1 MVKAP
6 LSPFEAALAGYE
18 LDGAS
23 VTLACELARL
33 EPEDTDQP
41 AAACLALAV
50 LLAQRSGHTRQP
62 LSEQAV
68 RQAIF
73 GAREHGLPAAVNA
86 AIAAAVA
93 YATRAQRTL
102 VSHEGASARRPF
114 VVAGGYLYA
123 QRNHWLE
130 ASLGARLLQQRQRA
144 DRDGTLDATSPAW
157 QAIIRGGEFA
167 LSDEQAAAV
176 ALALRRPLLAI
187 SGGPGTGKTAIIT
200 AMLRTWAANGVSRV
214 ALAAPTGKAANRMQT
229 VIAAQLARLSPR
241 LASDE
246 LLCEQPPAAQ
256 TLHRLLGFQV
266 ARQTFRHGEDEPLP
280 YDLVVVDEASM
291 IDGVMMERLVRS
303 LGDTTSLVL
312 LGDVDQLP
320 SVGAGRCFADI
331 CRWGAQVAAASAG
344 ESPLVVSLTKSFRMN
359 PADPHGSQVY
369 RAAQAIRSG
378 NAGAIADLPQRKIA
392 ELAWAGAEWV
402 QTSDDTAPAL
412 AACDAWWMRLQAS
425 FSGLVGLARREYA
438 YDAAAWG
445 DGDVAALTSLFAGLD
460 GSRILT
466 ATRGGAL
473 GALSINA
480 RLHERMRLL
489 TTSPGGEP
497 WGAQR
502 AAEFLPGEPVLFATN
517 NYELGLYNGDAGV
530 VVRVRDGSGEQRYAA
545 VFPVGDAYVPFALDA
560 VRGHMELDWALT
572 THKAQG
578 SEYDGIMLVLPAEP
592 SPVATREL
600 VYTALTRARRSAVI
614 VATPDALSRALA
626 QATSR
631 ETGLLAAIEASC
643 PHELLLNG
651 ACVACG
657 STSIDPVAA
666 SNKPVTLIA
675 PQTLVRRR

>member
-1 MVKAP
+1 MKAP
-6 LSPFEAALAGYE
+6 LAAFEAALAGYE

-50 LLAQRSGHTRQP
+50 LLSQRSGHTRLP
-62 LSEQAV
+62 LSEQAL

-73 GAREHGLPAAVNA
+73 GAREHGMPAAVSA
-86 AIAAAVA
+86 AMAAAVS
-93 YATRAQRTL
+93 YATRAQSTL
-102 VSHEGASARRPF
+102 VSHDGASARRPF
-114 VVAGGYLYA
+114 VAAGGYLYA

-144 DRDGTLDATSPAW
+144 DRDRTLDTSSAAW
-157 QAIIRGGEFA
+157 QAIACGGEFA

-200 AMLRTWAANGVSRV
+200 ALLRAWAAGGGVRV
-214 ALAAPTGKAANRMQT
+214 ALAAPTGKAANRIQS

-246 LLCEQPPAAQ
+246 LICAEPPKAQ
-256 TLHRLLGFQV
+256 TLHRLLGFQ
-266 ARQTFRHGEDEPLP
+266 ATRQTFRHGEDEPLP
-280 YDLVVVDEASM
+280 YDLVVIDEASM

-303 LGDTTSLVL
+303 LGVATSLIL
-312 LGDVDQLP
+312 LGDIDQLP
-320 SVGAGRCFADI
+320 SVGAGRCFSDI
-331 CRWGAQVAAASAG
+331 CRWGAQLAAAAVSDD
-344 ESPLVVSLTKSFRMN
+344 SPLVVSLTKSFRMN

-369 RAAQAIRSG
+369 RAAQAIRG
-378 NAGAIADLPQRKIA
+378 GDAGAIAELPLRKVD
-392 ELAWAGAEWV
+392 ELAWAGAEWI
-402 QTSDDTAPAL
+402 QTSDDSVLAL
-412 AACDAWWMRLQAS
+412 AACDAWWARLQAS
-425 FSGLVGLARREYA
+425 FSGFVGLARREYA

-445 DGDVAALTSLFAGLD
+445 DGDVAGLTALFAGLD
-460 GSRILT
+460 SSRILT
-466 ATRGGAL
+466 ATRGGTL
-473 GALSINA
+473 GAIAINA

-497 WGAQR
+497 WGSQR

-517 NYELGLYNGDAGV
+517 NYELGLYNGDTGV

-545 VFPVGDAYVPFALDA
+545 VFPVGDAFVPFALDA
-560 VRGHMELDWALT
+560 VRGHMELGWALT

-614 VATPDALSRALA
+614 VATADALARALA

-631 ETGLLAAIEASC
+631 DTGLLAAIEASC

-651 ACVACG
+651 ACLACG

-666 SNKPVTLIA
+666 SNKPAALIA
-675 PQTLVRRR
+675 PDALVRRR